1 MKRRRT
7 LSKRWMPWFFMFVIL
22 IFIYKALDNSAQIVS
37 AVNRFLSITSPFL
50 IGVLICYILYKPCII
65 AEKLLSRIK
74 IKVISKNAR
83 LLSVLSVYVVVLLM
97 VAMFFVFIIPILV
110 NNLIDLAT
118 NIPSYYNNALIII
131 HNLQEDLEF
140 IDLDINAGLTD
151 FAANTLKQF
160 FDPTM
165 IEQLARGILGLANGV
180 FRVLISLFVSL
191 YALIDRERIIAF
203 VIKASD
209 SILGDKKKSQFKK
222 YVRQINQVIF
232 TFIASKSLD
241 SLINLI
247 AITAILSIL
256 RVEYAVLLGL
266 MAAIANFIPY
276 LGSLVSVIVIC
287 LMTLLTGGTEL
298 AIPTAILLIVFQQ
311 MDGNYIEPRI
321 MGNSLKIS
329 PILVIFSVIVGGAYF
344 GVIGMF
350 LAVPFATIVKE
361 ILVEY
366 LDSKKARETP
376 EDKLTSLP
384 PD

>member
-1 MKRRRT
+1 
-7 LSKRWMPWFFMFVIL
+7 MFVIL